1 MSDPASTNQAQPTKP
16 QGSSDISS
24 ILAQVQ
30 ALQSDKDR
38 LMKELE
44 MARSENGH
52 LKQGKREEM
61 KKVWDTVIAKWLED
75 SVQDEEAKKQFTEG
89 MTRIMDNT
97 KENGIWTVAC
107 AASNLH
113 KTHLEEIERLR
124 TEVDTLKSGSAGS
137 FRDESS
143 RKRGRDEP
151 AQANPN
157 DFWSGFEVDMGV
169 VQ

>member
-1 MSDPASTNQAQPTKP
+1 MSEPASTTTQAEPMKTQPP
-16 QGSSDISS
+16 SDISS

-38 LMKELE
+38 LMKEL
-44 MARSENGH
+44 SH

-61 KKVWDTVIAKWLED
+61 KKVWDTVISKWLED
-75 SVQDEEAKKQFTEG
+75 SVQDEDAKKQFTEG
-89 MTRIMDNT
+89 MTRIMDTT

-113 KTHLEEIERLR
+113 KSHLEEIERLR
-124 TEVDTLKSGSAGS
+124 TEVNTLKTGAAGS
-137 FRDESS
+137 FRDDAS

-151 AQANPN
+151 VQENPN
-157 DFWSGFEVDMGV
+157 DFWAGFELDMGR

>member
-1 MSDPASTNQAQPTKP
+1 MSEPANTTTQAEPNKTQQP
-16 QGSSDISS
+16 SDISS

-38 LMKELE
+38 LMKEL
-44 MARSENGH
+44 SH

-61 KKVWDTVIAKWLED
+61 KKVWDTVISKWLED
-75 SVQDEEAKKQFTEG
+75 SVQDEDAKKQFTEG
-89 MTRIMDNT
+89 MTRIMDTT

-113 KTHLEEIERLR
+113 KSHLEEIERLR
-124 TEVDTLKSGSAGS
+124 TEVNTLKTGTAGS
-137 FRDESS
+137 FRDDAS

-151 AQANPN
+151 VQENPN
-157 DFWSGFEVDMGV
+157 DFWSGFEVDMGR

>member
-1 MSDPASTNQAQPTKP
+1 MSEPASTTTQAEPIKTQPP
-16 QGSSDISS
+16 SDISS

-38 LMKELE
+38 LMKEL
-44 MARSENGH
+44 SH

-61 KKVWDTVIAKWLED
+61 KKVWDTVISKWLED
-75 SVQDEEAKKQFTEG
+75 SVQDEDAKKQFTEG
-89 MTRIMDNT
+89 MTRIMDTT

-113 KTHLEEIERLR
+113 KSHLEEIERLR
-124 TEVDTLKSGSAGS
+124 TEVNTLKTGAAGS
-137 FRDESS
+137 FRDDAS
-143 RKRGRDEP
+143 RKRGREEP
-151 AQANPN
+151 VQENPN
-157 DFWSGFEVDMGV
+157 DFWAGFELDMGR

>member
-1 MSDPASTNQAQPTKP
+1 MSEPASTTTQAEPIKTQPP
-16 QGSSDISS
+16 SDISS

-38 LMKELE
+38 LMKEL
-44 MARSENGH
+44 SH

-61 KKVWDTVIAKWLED
+61 KKVWDTVISKWLED
-75 SVQDEEAKKQFTEG
+75 SVQDEDAKKQFTEG
-89 MTRIMDNT
+89 MTRIMDTT

-113 KTHLEEIERLR
+113 KSHLEEIERLR
-124 TEVDTLKSGSAGS
+124 TEVNTLKTGAAGS
-137 FRDESS
+137 FRDDAS

-151 AQANPN
+151 VQENPN
-157 DFWSGFEVDMGV
+157 DFWAGFELDMGR

>member
-1 MSDPASTNQAQPTKP
+1 MSEPASTTTQAEPMKTQPP
-16 QGSSDISS
+16 SDISS

-38 LMKELE
+38 LMKEL
-44 MARSENGH
+44 SH

-61 KKVWDTVIAKWLED
+61 KKVWDTVISKWLED
-75 SVQDEEAKKQFTEG
+75 SVQDEDAKKQFTEG
-89 MTRIMDNT
+89 MTRIMDTT

-113 KTHLEEIERLR
+113 KSHLEEIERLR
-124 TEVDTLKSGSAGS
+124 TEVNTLKTGAAGS
-137 FRDESS
+137 FRDDAS
-143 RKRGRDEP
+143 RKRGREEP
-151 AQANPN
+151 VQENPN
-157 DFWSGFEVDMGV
+157 DFWAGFELDMGR